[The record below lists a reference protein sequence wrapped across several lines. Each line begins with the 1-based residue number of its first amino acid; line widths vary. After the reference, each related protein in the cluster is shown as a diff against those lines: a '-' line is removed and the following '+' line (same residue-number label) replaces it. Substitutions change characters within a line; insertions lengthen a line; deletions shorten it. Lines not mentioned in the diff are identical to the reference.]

1 MIKKPMTTEEKI
13 LSSLAEAKAY
23 PESGYGEIRISL
35 QSHKVVCIK
44 KEETIK
50 LGE

>member
-1 MIKKPMTTEEKI
+1 MIKQKPLEERMVEAMK
-13 LSSLAEAKAY
+13 EAKAY
-23 PESGYGEIRISL
+23 PESGHGEIKIVL

-50 LGE
+50 LS

>member
-1 MIKKPMTTEEKI
+1 MIKKPLTIEEKI
-13 LSSLAEAKAY
+13 LSPLIEAKAY
-23 PESGYGEIRISL
+23 PESGHGEIRIFL

-50 LGE
+50 LG